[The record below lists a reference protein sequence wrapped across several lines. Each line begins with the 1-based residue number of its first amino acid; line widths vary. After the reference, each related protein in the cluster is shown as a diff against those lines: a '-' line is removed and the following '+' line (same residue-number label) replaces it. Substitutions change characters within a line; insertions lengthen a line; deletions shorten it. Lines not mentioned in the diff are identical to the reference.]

1 MQPTSTP
8 YGDMWLVVVYQS
20 REIYILLTSESAEV
34 VKQTGQYESAHVK
47 TTSD

>member
-8 YGDMWLVVVYQS
+8 YGDTWLVVVYQS
-20 REIYILLTSESAEV
+20 REIYILLTPESAEV